1 MKRNQSRLRGS
12 ERAVS
17 YLQIILG
24 SVIGAAAYPAFLVPN
39 TIAPGGLTGIAMIA
53 HHVFGVPVGLG
64 SLLMNIPLFIVGY
77 RSMGRVF
84 AFRSLVA
91 TVLFSACIDLL
102 PAGAV
107 TLNPL
112 LGCLFGGVLMG
123 IGLGLILRGSAT
135 TGGTDMAAR
144 LIHTRFPHLSVGA
157 LLLGIDFCV
166 VLAAGFLFEVEYALY
181 AMIAI
186 FVTARLIDI
195 VMTGLSREKA
205 CYIISQ
211 NHEIVKR
218 EVMEKLERGVTM
230 LRAEGGYS
238 GEDRPVI
245 LCILSAQ
252 EVGQLKGI
260 VRQADEKAFVFI
272 TDAYDVLGEGFGN
285 LMETAG
291 ANRS

>member
-1 MKRNQSRLRGS
+1 M
-12 ERAVS
+12 
-17 YLQIILG
+17 IL
-24 SVIGAAAYPAFLVPN
+24 
-39 TIAPGGLTGIAMIA
+39 
-53 HHVFGVPVGLG
+53 HHVFRAPVGLS
-64 SLLMNIPLFIVGY
+64 SLLMNLPLFIIGY
-77 RSMGRVF
+77 RSMGKVF

-91 TVLFSACIDLL
+91 TLLFSLLIDLL
-102 PAGAV
+102 PIGAV
-107 TLNPL
+107 TMDPL

-144 LIHTRFPHLSVGA
+144 LIHTRFPHISVGA
-157 LLLGIDFCV
+157 LLLAIDFCV
-166 VLAAGFLFEVEYALY
+166 VFAAGFLIEVEYALY

-195 VMTGLSREKA
+195 VISGLTREKA

-211 NHEIVKR
+211 NHEMVKR
-218 EVMEKLERGVTM
+218 ELMEKLERGIT
-230 LRAEGGYS
+230 LFKAEGGYS
-238 GEDRPVI
+238 GEERPVI

-285 LMETAG
+285 LMETAEV
-291 ANRS
+291 NRN